1 MNRHA
6 SDLDVSTVSALCQL
20 ACLLTRLR
28 IGATTISSLII
39 LGLISAIQVQPTW
52 ATASVANDT
61 PLETVAAPLTTDRLS
76 QNLIQTPAE
85 AFITTDVELT
95 AATTLQPSASEQGT
109 VLTPFEEPLPQADA
123 SSHRLAVE
131 TIENDRLFFSVAAD
145 STPLSS
151 KTAWKTVTPL
161 EPVIDPAPAPELI
174 EWNSELQDE
183 PLSEETARAEN
194 PAANLEELTLS
205 QATAE
210 ALGDGAS
217 ISSETM
223 ATETENVLDVNLQ
236 GVFLVEGDDPSGRLR
251 ARGTYIVNPSLMFGA
266 IVDLAAGETFAGEGA
281 GLDINELYATAS
293 LPSYPNLRFTVGLMD
308 LTSYFDRN
316 SFAKNPETHFFNSV
330 FQTNPALSAAE
341 IGSRIGALV
350 NWSITDNLDFRA
362 TAFSSSRNLGEF
374 AIDAYATELALRF
387 GTAII
392 RGTYVSARDVG
403 RDGFREI
410 FSLPRD
416 NDNEDFGL
424 EEGDREQAYGINAEY
439 FIPELNLGLFG
450 RYGRYDNLELD
461 EDGDT
466 FSFGMNLLD
475 LFMEDDRL
483 GLGYGRQ
490 LSNNGLRRE
499 AGDDVPD
506 VLELFYDIRLTENLR
521 AGAAVQ
527 ARDGFSE
534 AVFGFRVRADFDT
547 DELGRLFR

>member
-6 SDLDVSTVSALCQL
+6 SDLDVSTTSALCQL

-28 IGATTISSLII
+28 IGTTTISSLII

-52 ATASVANDT
+52 ATEPIANNT
-61 PLETVAAPLTTDRLS
+61 PLETVAAPLTSDRPS
-76 QNLIQTPAE
+76 QHLVQSPTE
-85 AFITTDVELT
+85 AFIATDVELASVT
-95 AATTLQPSASEQGT
+95 VFQPANSDQGEI
-109 VLTPFEEPLPQADA
+109 LTPFQKTRSD
-123 SSHRLAVE
+123 AVE
-131 TIENDRLFFSVAAD
+131 QSSRDVIGTTASDRLFFPLAAD
-145 STPLSS
+145 TTPTSS
-151 KTAWKTVTPL
+151 KIAWKTVTPL
-161 EPVIDPAPAPELI
+161 EPVV
-174 EWNSELQDE
+174 E
-183 PLSEETARAEN
+183 PS
-194 PAANLEELTLS
+194 PAAEIIAWDTDTQTGLLNQETTEEDTVDLAELTLA
-205 QATAE
+205 QNATATS
-210 ALGDGAS
+210 LGDGAS
-217 ISSETM
+217 ISSEETM
-223 ATETENVLDVNLQ
+223 IETEDALDVDLQ

-266 IVDLAAGETFAGEGA
+266 IVDLAAGQTFAGEGA

-293 LPSYPNLRFTVGLMD
+293 LPSYPNLRFTAGLMD

-362 TAFSSSRNLGEF
+362 TAFSSSRDLGEF

-403 RDGFREI
+403 QDGFREI

-416 NDNEDFGL
+416 DDNEDFGP
-424 EEGDREQAYGINAEY
+424 EDGDREQAYGINAEY

-450 RYGRYDNLELD
+450 RYGHYDNLELD
-461 EDGDT
+461 EGGDT
-466 FSFGMNLLD
+466 YSFGMNLLD

-490 LSNNGLRRE
+490 LSNNGLRRDD
-499 AGDDVPD
+499 GDDVPD
-506 VLELFYDIRLTENLR
+506 VLELFYDVRLTENLR